1 MQCRGKK
8 EENWKKKNCHLPIF
22 GMVGVGEDVSR
33 GSAVLTRKKSA
44 KKCTKINKSVWS
56 VQTRF
61 SDGKRTESGCHY
73 QKDGNLPAD
82 TILFQTAPYEN

>member
-8 EENWKKKNCHLPIF
+8 EENWQKNCHLPIF

-44 KKCTKINKSVWS
+44 IKINKNEKNS
-56 VQTRF
+56 
-61 SDGKRTESGCHY
+61 
-73 QKDGNLPAD
+73 
-82 TILFQTAPYEN
+82 